1 MEIFIDGK
9 KAVCD
14 SLSGVSITL
23 SVVQL
28 LDEQSGRT
36 GYARSI
42 SIPALPQN
50 CAIMGYPEQIHGKEM
65 FHAGRHTAR
74 IEHQGAVIIEGTLT
88 LEAVRRRFDTGMTYY
103 DCNIIGAS
111 KLWAEKTAERT
122 ISSLEDDF
130 RLTLTQTAIQN
141 SWTDAG
147 AWIRMLPVCRKP
159 YSTDFSSGH
168 LTAAAQIL
176 TTEDYHPFI
185 HVATLLRKIMAAA
198 GYTLVSQFAD
208 SEFFGSLYISGR
220 YPSADTSLLNAAMDF
235 RARKYADVQA
245 QADYLG
251 RVYANPYAASS
262 SVGNI
267 ADSADPMFEKDWVRY
282 DDVFSRSGC
291 FASDGKR
298 VVFKPTKEVSVGFRY
313 EISYTTSYRILSRTE
328 LAGFNRIYL
337 GENFDRSFRLANR
350 FIDRSRE
357 FRAGKEFR
365 IVVFDH
371 RQGDTY
377 RLYCS
382 DGQTSI
388 VVDDNIATR
397 SKIVSIQHDG
407 QLRDPTL
414 YIKNGDTER
423 IYTGDWALYDGYV
436 TETGQTDVNITLN
449 TGPETLS
456 PADPKLF
463 DDIYF
468 GGAEPGMTLT
478 LHKGTSVRPV
488 FSPHPTEGAT
498 LSFKDVAAYST
509 RQIDFIA
516 ALRHMFSLCFYTDAA
531 TSTVYMEPATT
542 FFESDKV
549 TDWTDKI
556 DFSQQI
562 TIEEIGAGN
571 HAVRFCYKSG
581 DAAVADFN
589 RKRQDDFGAW
599 VMSGVENTESE
610 IGTRENPMFAPTITA
625 DGVYPDAPDAR
636 IVMAKDSSAEEGN
649 LNFTAK
655 IVRYHGMKPLPA
667 SQSWGWPSGAAS
679 YPLLSF
685 GGCTDDDLSL
695 CFEDRDGKKGLNRF
709 YGRSIDALRRGRR
722 VTLFLFL
729 SAADIEPL
737 IRPSQWTSDFRSRYR
752 LDIEGESGYYIL
764 EQVCDFCPERSRPTK
779 CTFIKI

>member
-14 SLSGVSITL
+14 SLSDVSITL

-50 CAIMGYPEQIHGKEM
+50 CAIMGYSEQIHGKEM

-185 HVATLLRKIMAAA
+185 HAATLLRKIMAAA

-220 YPSADTSLLNAAMDF
+220 YPSADTSLLSAAMDF

-262 SVGNI
+262 SIGNI
-267 ADSADPMFEKDWVRY
+267 ADSADPMFGKDGVRY

-377 RLYCS
+377 RLY
-382 DGQTSI
+382 
-388 VVDDNIATR
+388 
-397 SKIVSIQHDG
+397 
-407 QLRDPTL
+407 
-414 YIKNGDTER
+414 
-423 IYTGDWALYDGYV
+423 TGDWALYDGYV

-456 PADPKLF
+456 PSDPKLF

-468 GGAEPGMTLT
+468 GGAEQGMTLT

-542 FFESDKV
+542 FFELDKV

-599 VMSGVENTESE
+599 VMSGEENTESG
-610 IGTRENPMFAPTITA
+610 IGTCENPMFGPTITA

-636 IVMAKDSSAEEGN
+636 IVMANDSSAEEGE

-667 SQSWGWPSGAAS
+667 SQNWGWPSGAAS

-685 GGCTDDDLSL
+685 GGCTDDNLSL

-729 SAADIEPL
+729 NAADIEPL